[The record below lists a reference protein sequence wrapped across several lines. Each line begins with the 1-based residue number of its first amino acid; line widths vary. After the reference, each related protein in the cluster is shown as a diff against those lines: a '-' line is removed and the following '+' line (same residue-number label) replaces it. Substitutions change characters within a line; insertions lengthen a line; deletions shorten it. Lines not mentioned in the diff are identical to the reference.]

1 MKGNIIEIQCLF
13 LAFAHLFND
22 FEGFLTIGR
31 VGGKTELVVIA
42 TIIRNFSGI
51 GRSIYKINT
60 LMT

>member
-1 MKGNIIEIQCLF
+1 MKGNIVEKQCLL
-13 LAFAHLFND
+13 LAVAYIFNY

-31 VGGKTELVVIA
+31 VGGKVDLVVIA